1 METHERRNIDLL
13 VNRFWKHGFFTVYR
27 KYGTYLPEPTKVGKF
42 DIDVVARLKNKYA
55 IGITINKND
64 LINNNLQEKILYL
77 ATRHTRKTNEPVQ
90 LFIGVPNL
98 FVKQVKIV
106 INSLPVEVQK
116 NIKFIQIPMEDNF
129 PLKRKRRKEKI
140 LFA

>member
-64 LINNNLQEKILYL
+64 LINNNLQEKILFL
-77 ATRHTRKTNEPVQ
+77 ATRHTRKTGEPVQ
-90 LFIGVPNL
+90 LFIGIPAL
-98 FVKQVKIV
+98 FFKQVKV
-106 INSLPVEVQK
+106 VFNSLTAEVQR
-116 NIKFIQIPMEDNF
+116 NIKLIQIPMEEDF
-129 PLKRKRRKEKI
+129 PLKQKRRKEKL

>member
-64 LINNNLQEKILYL
+64 LINNNLQEKILFL
-77 ATRHTRKTNEPVQ
+77 ATRHTRKTGEPVQ
-90 LFIGVPNL
+90 LFVGVPTL
-98 FVKQVKIV
+98 FYKQVKV
-106 INSLPVEVQK
+106 VFNTLPAEVQK
-116 NIKFIQIPMEDNF
+116 NIKLIQIPMEEDF
-129 PLKRKRRKEKI
+129 PLKRKRRKEKL

>member
-64 LINNNLQEKILYL
+64 LINSNLQEKILYL
-77 ATRHTRKTNEPVQ
+77 ATRHTKKSNEPVQ
-90 LFIGVPNL
+90 LFIGVPTL
-98 FVKQVKIV
+98 YFKRVKTVFS
-106 INSLPVEVQK
+106 SLPVDVQK
-116 NIKFIQIPMEDNF
+116 NIKLIQIPMEDDLS
-129 PLKRKRRKEKI
+129 LKRKRRKEKP